1 MIFIKTRPT
10 NSIGTDADWQIAE
23 MALTS
28 LGYMHGEFDIK
39 PNEGDSDGPVLVDDT
54 NKIIAKITINIDNSY
69 TLRTF

>member
-1 MIFIKTRPT
+1 MIFIKTKP
-10 NSIGTDADWQIAE
+10 NNYIGTDTDWQIAE

-28 LGYMHGEFDIK
+28 LGYMYGEFDIK

-54 NKIIAKITINIDNSY
+54 NKIIAKITINTDNSY